1 MTHVCIPIASI
12 CNFMCRPSWNAEFN
26 QILLFVLW
34 CFPMF
39 PNAHTKSVPD
49 ITVKFFAECF
59 HTSYLEVVNPPSDK
73 LIELF
78 HLVAVANAPTTA
90 SEFSHSVLKLR
101 Y

>member
-1 MTHVCIPIASI
+1 
-12 CNFMCRPSWNAEFN
+12 
-26 QILLFVLW
+26 
-34 CFPMF
+34 MF
-39 PNAHTKSVPD
+39 PYTHAQSISNVRIKLCT
-49 ITVKFFAECF
+49 EYF

>member
-1 MTHVCIPIASI
+1 MHIRS
-12 CNFMCRPSWNAEFN
+12 
-26 QILLFVLW
+26 LYL
-34 CFPMF
+34 
-39 PNAHTKSVPD
+39 
-49 ITVKFFAECF
+49 KFFAECF

>member
-1 MTHVCIPIASI
+1 MCQSGISISTVCDLKCCPSRYIKLLKVLCPI
-12 CNFMCRPSWNAEFN
+12 
-26 QILLFVLW
+26 LW
-34 CFPMF
+34 GFPMF
-39 PNAHTKSVPD
+39 PNAHSKSISDVS
-49 ITVKFFAECF
+49 IKLFAKRF
-59 HTSYLEVVNPPSDK
+59 HAPYLKVVNPPSDK

>member
-1 MTHVCIPIASI
+1 MKWDFTMTQHIFLTGKKHIGKSTL
-12 CNFMCRPSWNAEFN
+12 
-26 QILLFVLW
+26 ILSTVLW

>member
-1 MTHVCIPIASI
+1 MGYPRSCVRYRVCIFFIHSK
-12 CNFMCRPSWNAEFN
+12 FY
-26 QILLFVLW
+26 QILSTVLW

-39 PNAHTKSVPD
+39 PNAHTKSAPD

>member
-1 MTHVCIPIASI
+1 MHIRSLYL
-12 CNFMCRPSWNAEFN
+12 
-26 QILLFVLW
+26 ILLSSSLQ
-34 CFPMF
+34 
-39 PNAHTKSVPD
+39 SV
-49 ITVKFFAECF
+49 F